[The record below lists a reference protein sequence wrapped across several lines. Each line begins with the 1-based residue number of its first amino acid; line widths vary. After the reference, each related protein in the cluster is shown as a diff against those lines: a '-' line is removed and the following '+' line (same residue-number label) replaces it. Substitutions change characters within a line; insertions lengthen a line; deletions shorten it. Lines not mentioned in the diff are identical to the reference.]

1 MMKMML
7 MLIMYD
13 GKNWR
18 KLEQDVKWKE
28 NIYCKKIFQSLLL
41 FNTVLK
47 GMDEQF
53 SIHCGKIQISM
64 FFCFPPKN

>member
-28 NIYCKKIFQSLLL
+28 NIYCKKIFRTKRNGWTIFHSLRKNSNFNVFL
-41 FNTVLK
+41 FSTKKL
-47 GMDEQF
+47 
-53 SIHCGKIQISM
+53 M
-64 FFCFPPKN
+64 FFKIT